1 MRPSWIGATVALLV
15 CLLTSFVAPPPA
27 YAQGKKQSVEALI
40 KKGQEYFDD
49 QRYEESIQTL
59 SAALL
64 RPGIAKE
71 EKIQVFTLLAYN
83 YIVLNRTDEADGAV
97 RGLLVLDE
105 NYALPESESPRFR
118 DFFKSVRDKWIAE
131 GKPGQAQA
139 VEGGSKVKI
148 KHTAPAQVEA
158 GSSVRLEGTIEDPDA
173 QVAQLI
179 LYYRASSDEKFQKV
193 KAKYAMRKFTAEI
206 PADVVEPPL
215 VEYYLTAL
223 DNGVL
228 PVASFGDAESPARI
242 AVPESG
248 GVLTSPWFWIPV
260 SVAVVAAV
268 VIPVVIVTTSG
279 GESTVTVNVFDQ

>member
-1 MRPSWIGATVALLV
+1 MRASWLGAIVALLA
-15 CLLTSFVAPPPA
+15 LLAVLGAPAVAHG
-27 YAQGKKQSVEALI
+27 QGGKKQSVDALI
-40 KKGQEYFDD
+40 KKGQEYFDE

-64 RPGIAKE
+64 RPGIAKD
-71 EKIQVFTLLAYN
+71 EKIRVYQLLAYN

-97 RGLLVLDE
+97 RGLLVIDE
-105 NYALPESESPRFR
+105 GYALPETESPRFR
-118 DFFKSVRDKWIAE
+118 DFFESVRKKWIAE
-131 GKPGQAQA
+131 GRPGQQQA
-139 VEGGSKVKI
+139 IEGAPKVKI

-158 GSSVRLEGTIEDPDA
+158 GEAVRLEGTVEDPDA
-173 QVAQLI
+173 QVAQL
-179 LYYRASSDEKFQKV
+179 LLFYRTSGADKFEKV
-193 KAKYAMRKFTAEI
+193 KAKYAMRKFTVEI
-206 PADVVEPPL
+206 PGGAVEPPL

-223 DNGVL
+223 DKGVL
-228 PVASFGDAESPARI
+228 PVATFGDAEAPQRI

-268 VIPVVIVTTSG
+268 VIPVVVVTTSS